1 MQPAFITEYS
11 ILETDMT
18 RKQHDTKFETITR
31 KDFIKLGS
39 AAAALVALGGI
50 EGCASASILNVPA
63 MDYTKDILIENAT
76 VIDVARGKAIPGSR
90 LLIRNGIIQALETRD
105 IPAGNAMRI
114 DARGAFIIPG
124 LIDAHCHPT
133 ITAAFG
139 VDSADLSRI
148 VAFQKRQ
155 FTIGPEYGITT
166 YRDMGSFPIT
176 LHGLIKDIDGG
187 RLNGPR
193 VSYCNSILNINGG
206 HPDIPPTD
214 AHPLANFVALFTGM
228 VMTNFKDFEDLK
240 KVIEKNAKG
249 ASFIKLTMD
258 NVSAFCRT
266 GEIPVYTDEMLDYIF
281 NYAERTG
288 LPVSGHNHRKWGFD
302 RAMKYPF
309 NSLEHI
315 VSDAYLSDRDIEVM
329 AKKKISIVPTM
340 TVGLCYCM
348 EEAYDTVPEKFR
360 TDFIMN
366 ELKIRKNY
374 LYTEALEHCDP
385 VIHNKNMAELKKY
398 KSVGYNNLWKNKIHL
413 VNPELYFGMILYGT
427 KNLQKLREAGINIG
441 FGIDAGMPFAYFGGQ
456 YRELEFLSRAGFK
469 NDEILRVAT
478 INSARILRLQDR
490 IGTIEKSKLADL
502 VFLTVNPLED
512 VRAYRSPE
520 IVMKEGKFVFS
531 KKALPVKAAVA

>member
-1 MQPAFITEYS
+1 
-11 ILETDMT
+11 MT
-18 RKQHDTKFETITR
+18 RRPHTLGFDTITR
-31 KDFIKLGS
+31 KDFLKLGS
-39 AAAALVALGGI
+39 ASAALLALGGI
-50 EGCASASILNVPA
+50 EGCTSVPIQNVPA
-63 MDYTKDILIENAT
+63 IDYTKDILIENAT
-76 VIDVARGKAIPGSR
+76 VIDVIRGKAMPGSS

-105 IPAGNAMRI
+105 IPAGNMMRI
-114 DARGAFIIPG
+114 DARGSYIIPG

-133 ITAAFG
+133 ITATFG
-139 VDSADLSRI
+139 VDTADLSRI

-155 FTIGPEYGITT
+155 FTICPEYGITT
-166 YRDMGSFPIT
+166 CRDMGSFPVT
-176 LHGLIKDIDGG
+176 LHGIIKDIDGG

-193 VSYCNSILNINGG
+193 VTYCNSLLNIKGG

-266 GEIPVYTDEMLDYIF
+266 GEIPVYTDEMLNYIF
-281 NYAERTG
+281 EYAARTG

-315 VSDAYLSDRDIEVM
+315 VSDAYLSDRDIELM

-348 EEAYDTVPEKFR
+348 EEAYDTIPEKFR

-366 ELKIRKNY
+366 ELKIRKKY
-374 LYTEALEHCDP
+374 FYIEALEHCDP

-398 KSVGYNNLWKNKIHL
+398 KSVGYDNLWKNKIHL

-427 KNLQKLREAGINIG
+427 TNLMKMRAAGINIG

-469 NDEILRVAT
+469 NDEILRIAT
-478 INSARILRLQDR
+478 VNSARILRLQDR
-490 IGTIEKSKLADL
+490 IGTIEKGKLADL
-502 VFLTVNPLED
+502 VFLPVNPLED

-520 IVMKEGKFVFS
+520 IVMKDGKFVFS
-531 KKALPVKAAVA
+531 KKTLPMRAAGA